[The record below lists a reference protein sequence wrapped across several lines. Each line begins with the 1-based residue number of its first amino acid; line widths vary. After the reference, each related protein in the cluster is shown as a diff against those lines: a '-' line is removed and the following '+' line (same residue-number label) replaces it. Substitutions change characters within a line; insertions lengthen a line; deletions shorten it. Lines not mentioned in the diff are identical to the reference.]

1 MAEKKAGL
9 TPLQIEV
16 LEWIKAGQPSGIFGE
31 GDDLTYRGHARW
43 LEKYGLVSIS
53 GSGDT
58 WKVKL
63 TPLGRKWP
71 QTPARLRPAPAPG
84 SRRTTSKRGASSSAS
99 VQEETSSSRNGANKP
114 SKETGRSM
122 SSFPA
127 FHLQVTR
134 VQVAERRIEAR
145 SEKEAVRKIQKEL
158 EKPFGFVG
166 TWKIAHTEIEV
177 VEVEQPPTEKIDT
190 PPSPKPLLLSFED
203 AAMELGLPLRVFE
216 ELLLKGD
223 IEYIEVSS
231 SKYVPREALQDFI
244 KGRSQKTRQDDPGQS
259 APQNTFVSPTE
270 AADQGDSSRS
280 RSTTTSA
287 SSSSESQSSSV
298 RGPGKPPVHP
308 GQILMTHFIGSRQS
322 LHEVAA
328 GAEMSM
334 KRLQQIVNGKRDIG
348 PSDAGSLGMY
358 FGNGAAFWSNLQRRY
373 DRLKS

>member
-1 MAEKKAGL
+1 MVEKKAGL
-9 TPLQIEV
+9 TPLQVEV
-16 LEWIKAGQPSGIFGE
+16 LEWIKAGQPSGVFGE

-63 TPLGRKWP
+63 TSLGRKWP
-71 QTPARLRPAPAPG
+71 ETPARLRPAPVSR
-84 SRRTTSKRGASSSAS
+84 SRRTTPKRGPSSPAPAR
-99 VQEETSSSRNGANKP
+99 EEAPSPSNGASKP
-114 SKETGRSM
+114 TKDASGSM
-122 SSFPA
+122 GSFPA
-127 FHLQVTR
+127 YRLQVTR
-134 VQVAERRIEAR
+134 VQIAERRIEAR
-145 SEKEAVRKIQKEL
+145 SEKEAIRKIQKEL

-177 VEVEQPPTEKIDT
+177 VEVEQPPTERINMS
-190 PPSPKPLLLSFED
+190 PSHKPLLLSFED
-203 AAMELGLPLRVFE
+203 AATELGLPLEIFE
-216 ELLLKGD
+216 ELVLKGD
-223 IEYIEVSS
+223 IECIEISS
-231 SKYVPREALQDFI
+231 SKYVPREVLQDFV
-244 KGRSQKTRQDDPGQS
+244 KGRAQKTRQDEPRQS
-259 APQNTFVSPTE
+259 APQNIFLVPSE
-270 AADQGDSSRS
+270 ATDPGDFSRS
-280 RSTTTSA
+280 RSTTTPA
-287 SSSSESQSSSV
+287 SSSLESQSSSV
-298 RGPGKPPVHP
+298 RGSGKPPVHP

-348 PSDAGSLGMY
+348 PSDAGSLDMY